1 MNDESVNATSNNS
14 DTQEKKAAV
23 SEGQQTPLKG
33 SERKTGKGTNM
44 DTRDGAAPEAPG
56 ARSETPGA
64 PNQGTGT

>member
-1 MNDESVNATSNNS
+1 MNVTPDNS
-14 DTQEKKAAV
+14 DAQGSNSQVDA
-23 SEGQQTPLKG
+23 GQQTPLKG
-33 SERKTGKGTNM
+33 SERKTGKGTSM